1 MVQAS
6 LTVLIRAQDTEMV
19 VDAMVVTTIQAMSQ
33 PVRSLC
39 PPPDVAL
46 ESIC

>member
-1 MVQAS
+1 
-6 LTVLIRAQDTEMV
+6 MV
-19 VDAMVVTTIQAMSQ
+19 VAMVVTTMQAMHQ